1 MKNAR
6 VNWARLM
13 AAGAVMFLVAG
24 CITIGGSDKPIQI
37 NVDVTVHV
45 QKDLDN
51 FFGDIDKK

>member
-1 MKNAR
+1 
-6 VNWARLM
+6 M